1 MEIIGKTNRCSQE
14 AVFLLNQSLETYNTK
29 FTNSLSNKIIKI
41 KVSTTWNSD
50 SKYYNKNDFSTL
62 SPYMNDKYLL
72 LNVINNYANTSNQ
85 VYGMSF
91 CIVKGYR
98 VTSDY
103 GSICVV
109 ADTSYNQ
116 ILTLDFLFLK
126 L

>member
-1 MEIIGKTNRCSQE
+1 MFLE
-14 AVFLLNQSLETYNTK
+14 AMFLLNQNLETYNTK

-103 GSICVV
+103 GSLYEVSATTHIEP
-109 ADTSYNQ
+109 
-116 ILTLDFLFLK
+116 
-126 L
+126 

>member
-1 MEIIGKTNRCSQE
+1 
-14 AVFLLNQSLETYNTK
+14 
-29 FTNSLSNKIIKI
+29 
-41 KVSTTWNSD
+41 
-50 SKYYNKNDFSTL
+50 
-62 SPYMNDKYLL
+62 MNDKYLL

-109 ADTSYNQ
+109 ADTS
-116 ILTLDFLFLK
+116 
-126 L
+126 